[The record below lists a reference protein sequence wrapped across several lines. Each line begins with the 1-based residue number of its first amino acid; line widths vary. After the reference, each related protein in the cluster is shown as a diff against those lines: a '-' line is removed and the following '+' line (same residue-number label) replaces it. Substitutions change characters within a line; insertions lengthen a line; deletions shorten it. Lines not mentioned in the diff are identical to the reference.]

1 MPYNRTQR
9 FPAPYI
15 YSGMGIHSRV
25 RLVIALLALY
35 IVVMGMAHDLSG
47 IVLIICT
54 GAAAVLAALLISYQQ
69 GAAAFDM
76 HALLA
81 GLLMGFFIPAD
92 GGLVFSFFIA
102 FISFFLSWGIFGGKG
117 SSWVNPVMLA
127 VCIAAIC
134 KPACFVHPVDA
145 GQIISGGSVYAALEG
160 AGVSRIPADQY
171 LTSLFNSTILHNIGV
186 TLPEG
191 YLSLLFVYP
200 SSIPAF
206 RYNLLTLFCSIILL
220 SSKALHKTLPF
231 AFLVVYGMLIYFFP
245 PVRGAQQF
253 GRGDILSA
261 LLTNGALF
269 SAFFVMNDG
278 GSIPRSWGGRLI
290 SGILTG
296 IFAFFMSGAAGNPV
310 GIPFAV
316 LFTDCINPL
325 IELGERVFYQK
336 RRQAL

>member
-15 YSGMGIHSRV
+15 YSGISTQSRV

-35 IVVMGMAHDLSG
+35 IAVMGMAHDLSG

-54 GAAAVLAALLISYQQ
+54 GTAAVSASLLIGYQQ
-69 GAAAFDM
+69 GTVSFDI

-102 FISFFLSWGIFGGKG
+102 FMSYFLSWGIFGGKG
-117 SSWVNPVMLA
+117 SSWVNPVMLT

-145 GQIISGGSVYAALEG
+145 EQIISGGSVYAALES
-160 AGVSRIPADQY
+160 AGVSRLPADQY
-171 LTSLFNSTILHNIGV
+171 LTSLFNSTVLHNIGV

-231 AFLVVYGMLIYFFP
+231 AFLAVYGMLIYFFP
-245 PVRGAQQF
+245 SAHKAAPL

-261 LLTNGALF
+261 LLTSGALF
-269 SAFFVMNDG
+269 SAFFVMNDS

-296 IFAFFMSGAAGNPV
+296 IFAFFMSGTARNPA

-325 IELGERVFYQK
+325 IEQGERVFYQK
-336 RRQAL
+336 RRRVL

>member
-15 YSGMGIHSRV
+15 YSGISTQSRV

-35 IVVMGMAHDLSG
+35 IAVMGMAHDFSG
-47 IVLIICT
+47 IMLIICT
-54 GAAAVLAALLISYQQ
+54 GTAAVSASLLIGYQQ
-69 GAAAFDM
+69 GTVSFDI

-102 FISFFLSWGIFGGKG
+102 FMSYFLSWGIFGGKG
-117 SSWVNPVMLA
+117 SSWVNPVMLT

-145 GQIISGGSVYAALEG
+145 EQIISGGSVYAALES

-171 LTSLFNSTILHNIGV
+171 LTSLFNSTVLHNIGV

-231 AFLVVYGMLIYFFP
+231 AFLAVYGMLIYFFP
-245 PVRGAQQF
+245 SAHKAAPL

-261 LLTNGALF
+261 LLTSGALF
-269 SAFFVMNDG
+269 SAFFVMNDS

-296 IFAFFMSGAAGNPV
+296 IFAFFMSGTARNPA

-325 IELGERVFYQK
+325 IEQGERVFYQK
-336 RRQAL
+336 RRRAL